1 MAIESIADIN
11 TPKNMATWY
20 EQKILTM
27 PPYIGE
33 LYFPSIKVKTDLIS
47 YLMQSQRA
55 PMLTAQSSYDS
66 HPVPMNR
73 DKFEQKV
80 MHTKFFRSSMAM
92 NEQDLVDLN
101 DALSNEDDGM
111 IKTATQKL
119 FEGKILPLLDM
130 RARREWLGMQALV
143 NGKISLNPMEPTLI
157 YESDERLNLEADT
170 DWTDT
175 ENSDPFKDI
184 TNAVDTLKHTHGIVP
199 NQILMNTNTLRLF
212 RHNEKLKATL
222 FTNNINT
229 KNAWLPESTVVNA
242 ILDEL
247 HIVPVVYDQGFED
260 GEGNFYPY
268 VPDGKV
274 VIMNAPIPQAFAKTG
289 GNSSTGVSNGQPVG
303 HMAFAPTPEELQ
315 RKLGKI
321 PSEEI
326 QFYDTAVAYHEYFD
340 KSLSQ
345 SQTVISMNCLPTLEG
360 GRTIVRMTI
369 SKPKTDDGGSTT
381 TDTGASK

>member
-1 MAIESIADIN
+1 MTAMENIAEIN
-11 TPKNMATWY
+11 TPKNMLTWY
-20 EQKILTM
+20 EQKILTL
-27 PPYIGE
+27 PPYAGE
-33 LYFPSIKVKTDLIS
+33 QTYFPSIKVQTDLLS
-47 YLMQSQRA
+47 YLMQNQRA
-55 PMLTAQSSYDS
+55 PMLTKQSSYDS
-66 HPVPMNR
+66 RPVPMNR
-73 DKFEQKV
+73 EKFEQKV

-92 NEQDLVDLN
+92 NEKDLVELN
-101 DALSNEDDGM
+101 QALSNQDDGL
-111 IKTATQKL
+111 IKTAIQKL
-119 FEGKILPLLDM
+119 FDNKIQPLLDM
-130 RARREWLGMQALV
+130 RARREWLNMQALV
-143 NGKISLNPMEPTLI
+143 NGQISLNPLEPTLI
-157 YESDERLNLEADT
+157 YESDERLNLEAGT

-184 TNAVDTLKHTHGIVP
+184 TDAVDTLKQTHGIVP

-229 KNAWLPESTVVNA
+229 KNAWLPETTVVNA

-260 GEGNFYPY
+260 ENGAFHPY

-289 GNSSTGVSNGQPVG
+289 GNTSTGVSNGQPIG

-315 RKLGKI
+315 NQLGNI
-321 PSEEI
+321 PSKDI

-340 KSLSQ
+340 NALSQ
-345 SQTVISMNCLPTLEG
+345 FQTVISMNCLPTLEG
-360 GRTIVRMTI
+360 GRTIVRMTT
-369 SKPKTDDGGSTT
+369 SKTTTSDGGTT
-381 TDTGASK
+381 GGASK